1 VSNEYQEFQNCP
13 EGKIINELTGKCVKI
28 ETDEETSCP
37 EGKELNLVTGRCRK
51 IEEESVT
58 TCKNGYYLNPETGR
72 CKKIQTQTTTEC
84 ADGYERNPE
93 TNRCRKIRT
102 NDASQY
108 PVESV
113 EISESPPES
122 ERPQFFVGGIVLAVL
137 GAISVA
143 YVIFQYRKEIC
154 KLFRRRKM
162 IK

>member
-1 VSNEYQEFQNCP
+1 M
-13 EGKIINELTGKCVKI
+13 TGKCVKI
-28 ETDEETSCP
+28 EADEETSCP

-58 TCKNGYYLNPETGR
+58 TCKDGYYLNPETGR
-72 CKKIQTQTTTEC
+72 CKKIQNNSDTTAEC
-84 ADGYERNPE
+84 AEGYERNPE

-113 EISESPPES
+113 EVYESPPDA
-122 ERPQFFVGGIVLAVL
+122 ERQQFFVGGIVLAVL
-137 GAISVA
+137 AGISVI
-143 YVIFQYRKEIC
+143 YVIVQYRQEIR